1 MKNITSKKFI
11 GTVVLTASILSLAGW
26 MYPGYYNMAVENDFI
41 KSLKKKTSVYTEKL
55 PEDRIYVQ
63 FDKPFYEPGE
73 TIWFSAFV
81 RDGKNMKQSVKSDI
95 LHVDFISP
103 KGTTEKTINLIAKN
117 GVAQGDFT
125 LGEEALGGIYKIKA
139 YTNWQKNDGK
149 DYGFEKEIQVQ
160 DIVLPN
166 LKMKLDFEKKGYG
179 AGDEVIAKV
188 ELNTNE
194 KKPLSNYKI
203 KYVANIDGEQIIQ
216 EATIT
221 IIDGV
226 KKIKF
231 TLPNKLKST

>member
-95 LHVDFISP
+95 LHVDFM
-103 KGTTEKTINLIAKN
+103 
-117 GVAQGDFT
+117 

-166 LKMKLDFEKKGYG
+166 LKMK
-179 AGDEVIAKV
+179 
-188 ELNTNE
+188 
-194 KKPLSNYKI
+194 
-203 KYVANIDGEQIIQ
+203 
-216 EATIT
+216 
-221 IIDGV
+221 
-226 KKIKF
+226 
-231 TLPNKLKST
+231 